1 MGNSVYTTTGHL
13 SPYDEDS
20 FVIRVETDNL
30 KMLNKSFKKHTD
42 MRNDIELLNTE
53 YLLKETDVYP
63 ERFIIIDI
71 DPIVFDESKDVYYY
85 TLYCYGDDKL
95 NSKMDML
102 KRFFEKFYTVIKK

>member
-1 MGNSVYTTTGHL
+1 MGNSLYKKTGHL
-13 SPYDEDS
+13 SPNDENS
-20 FVIRVETDNL
+20 FVIRIENDNL
-30 KMLNKSFKKHTD
+30 KMLNKSFKKHKD
-42 MRNDIELLNTE
+42 MRNYIELLNTK
-53 YLLKETDVYP
+53 YLLEETDVYP

-85 TLYCYGDDKL
+85 TLYCYGDDEL